1 MKMSFLPKFLRIQTP
16 SAGRRRF
23 AAFAV
28 ALLRRNPL
36 PPYVLLLLC
45 WVFFLPAAQAVE
57 YLDPTVAFQP
67 GVRALDDKTLEVRF
81 AIADGY
87 YLYRDRFRF
96 AAENIGLGTPQLPT
110 GKEKDDESFGK
121 VEVFYK
127 EVAIR
132 LPVERNASGILRF
145 TLHVTSQGCAESG
158 LCYLPQTQD
167 LTAELPAEGT
177 LPAAPGT
184 DMGAG
189 DMNAAN
195 GDSSGFFA
203 ATLGQA
209 GFWGKLSLFFVAG
222 LGLAF
227 TPCVFPMLPILS
239 SLIVGHADHGKQETV
254 SKRRAFLLSLFY
266 VLGMAL
272 TYAAAGV
279 AAGLSGNLLSNAL
292 QNVWVLSIFAGIFVL
307 LAFAMFGF
315 YTLQMP
321 SALQSTLAARSR
333 RLQGGHFFAV
343 FIMGALSALI
353 VGPCVAAP
361 LAGALMYIGASGDAI
376 LGGAALFVM
385 ALGMGAPLLAV
396 GLSAG
401 ALLPRAGAWM
411 ENVKKGFGVL
421 LLATAVWL
429 LSPVIPAL
437 AVMLAYASIL
447 LVAAIYLHALDTLP
461 TDAGGWRRFW
471 KGVGVVMLLWGAA
484 LFVGALAGSRDLLQ
498 PLAVLQS
505 GGDSAPSPL
514 AFERVSDTAAL
525 DARLQNA
532 NRPVMLDF
540 YADWC
545 ISCKEMERFTFSN
558 PKVRAQLDGFVR
570 LQADVTANSDADKAL
585 LQRFGLYGP
594 PGIIFF
600 DADGQE
606 IQGLRVVGFLDAANF
621 GALLRQVSEL
631 RHRES
636 TANRLAI

>member
-1 MKMSFLPKFLRIQTP
+1 MKMSRPLNALR
-16 SAGRRRF
+16 A
-23 AAFAV
+23 
-28 ALLRRNPL
+28 
-36 PPYVLLLLC
+36 LLLLC
-45 WVFFLPAAQAVE
+45 GLIFLPAALTTTQAVE

-67 GVRALDDKTLEVRF
+67 AVRALDDRTLEVRF

-96 AAENIGLGTPQLPT
+96 AAENITLSTPQLPA
-110 GKEKDDESFGK
+110 GKEKDDENFGK

-132 LPVERNASGILRF
+132 LPVERNASGVLRF
-145 TLHVTSQGCAESG
+145 TLHVTSQGCAEAG

-167 LTAELPAEGT
+167 FTAELPAEGT
-177 LPAAPGT
+177 APVAPMT
-184 DMGAG
+184 DTGS
-189 DMNAAN
+189 AN
-195 GDSSGFFA
+195 GGASGASGDDSGFFA

-239 SLIVGHADHGKQETV
+239 SLIVGHAEHGKRATV

-279 AAGLSGNLLSNAL
+279 AAGLSGSLLSNAL
-292 QNVWVLSIFAGIFVL
+292 QNVWALSAFAGIFVL

-321 SALQSTLAARSR
+321 AALQSAFAACSR
-333 RLQGGHFFAV
+333 HFQGGHFFAV
-343 FIMGALSALI
+343 FVMGALSALI

-361 LAGALMYIGASGDAI
+361 LAGALIYISTSGDAV

-385 ALGMGAPLLAV
+385 ALGMGVPLLAV

-411 ENVKKGFGVL
+411 EQVKKGFGVL

-429 LSPVIPAL
+429 VSPVIPAL

-447 LVAAIYLHALDTLP
+447 LVAAIYLHALDSLS

-484 LFVGALAGSRDLLQ
+484 LFVGALAGSRDPLQ
-498 PLAVLQS
+498 PLAILQS
-505 GGDSAPSPL
+505 GGGSAPSPL
-514 AFERVSDTAAL
+514 LFERVSDTAQL

-545 ISCKEMERFTFSN
+545 VSCKEMERFTFSD
-558 PKVRAQLDGFVR
+558 PAVREQLAGFIR
-570 LQADVTANSDADKAL
+570 LQADVTANSDADKTL
-585 LQRFGLYGP
+585 LQRFGLFGP

-600 DADGQE
+600 DARGQE
-606 IQGLRVVGFLDAANF
+606 IQGLRVVGFLDAASF
-621 GALLRQVSEL
+621 KAVLRRVDQRSGI
-631 RHRES
+631 RNQGS
-636 TANRLAI
+636 TANGLALKNGMTI

>member
-1 MKMSFLPKFLRIQTP
+1 MNMRLLNFLCALFYSVAFLPL
-16 SAGRRRF
+16 
-23 AAFAV
+23 AAH
-28 ALLRRNPL
+28 
-36 PPYVLLLLC
+36 
-45 WVFFLPAAQAVE
+45 AAE
-57 YLDPTVAFQP
+57 FLDPAIAFQP
-67 GVRALDDKTLEVRF
+67 AARALDDRTLEVRF

-96 AAENIGLGTPQLPT
+96 AAENITLGTPQLPA
-110 GKEKDDESFGK
+110 GKEKDDENFGK
-121 VEVFYK
+121 VAVFYK

-132 LPVERNASGILRF
+132 LPVERNASGIISF
-145 TLHVTSQGCAESG
+145 TLRVTSQGCAESG

-167 LTAELPAEGT
+167 LRVELPAEGT
-177 LPAAPGT
+177 VPVALATDASGSAGGVNGT
-184 DMGAG
+184 G
-189 DMNAAN
+189 D
-195 GDSSGFFA
+195 DSGFFA

-239 SLIVGHADHGKQETV
+239 SLIVGHAERGKRETV

-279 AAGLSGNLLSNAL
+279 AAGLSGSLLSNAL
-292 QNVWVLSIFAGIFVL
+292 QNVWALSIFAGIFVL

-321 SALQSTLAARSR
+321 AALQSAFAARSR
-333 RLQGGHFFAV
+333 HFQGGHFFAV
-343 FIMGALSALI
+343 FVMGALSALI

-361 LAGALMYIGASGDAI
+361 LAGALIYIGASGDAI

-385 ALGMGAPLLAV
+385 ALGMGVPLLAV

-429 LSPVIPAL
+429 VSPVIPAL

-447 LVAAIYLHALDTLP
+447 LVAAIYLHALDPLP
-461 TDAGGWRRFW
+461 INAGGWRRFW
-471 KGVGVVMLLWGAA
+471 KGVGAVMLLWGAA
-484 LFVGALAGSRDLLQ
+484 LLIGALAGSRDPLQ
-498 PLAVLQS
+498 PLAVLSS
-505 GGDSAPSPL
+505 GGSGSAPSLL
-514 AFERVSDTAAL
+514 AFERVADTAAL

-532 NRPVMLDF
+532 DRPVMLDF

-545 ISCKEMERFTFSN
+545 SDCKRMERLTFSD
-558 PKVRAQLDGFVR
+558 PTVRTQLEGYVR
-570 LQADVTANSDADKAL
+570 LQADVTANSAADKAL

-600 DADGQE
+600 DARGQE
-606 IQGLRVVGFLDAANF
+606 IRGLRVVGFQNAEQF
-621 GALLRQVSEL
+621 GAVLRQVSENA
-631 RHRES
+631 S
-636 TANRLAI
+636 ALAI